1 MAVPLP
7 PSIDQ
12 RPRGDRVAGKV
23 AIVTGG
29 NAGIGRA
36 TAELL
41 AREGARVVVAARTV
55 ATGEETVRRIAQA
68 GGEAAFIRVDVGREE
83 ECVALVAE
91 TVRRFGRL
99 DVLVNNAAIYPRA
112 TLFET
117 TIDVWRQIMAT
128 NLEGPLVL
136 CREAVPHMIAG
147 GGGSIINVGSGNA
160 KGGAANLTPYSISKG
175 GLWTL
180 TRNVAAAFIGDNVR
194 ANYLN
199 PGWNHTETEK
209 RVQALEGRDEAW
221 LAAAA
226 ANSPAGR
233 TSDPSDAAY
242 AILWLASDESS
253 FVNGQDISTDAGA
266 PGGARRPPK
275 AV

>member
-1 MAVPLP
+1 MTVPLP
-7 PSIDQ
+7 PAIDR

-36 TAELL
+36 AAELL
-41 AREGARVVVAARTV
+41 AREGARVVAAARTA
-55 ATGEETVRRIAQA
+55 ATGEETVRRILEA
-68 GGEAAFIRVDVGREE
+68 GGEAAFVRTDVGREE
-83 ECVALVAE
+83 DCVALVAE

-112 TLFET
+112 TLQET
-117 TIDVWRQIMAT
+117 TIALWRQIMAT

-160 KGGAANLTPYSISKG
+160 KGGAPNLAPYSVSKG

-180 TRNVAAAFIGDNVR
+180 TRNVALAFIGNNVR

-209 RVQALEGRDEAW
+209 RVQALEGHDAAW
-221 LAAAA
+221 LAEAA

-233 TSDPSDAAY
+233 VSDPSDAAY
-242 AILWLASDESS
+242 AILWLASDESA
-253 FVNGQDISTDAGA
+253 FVNGQDISTDAGL
-266 PGGARRPPK
+266 PGGARRAPL
-275 AV
+275 